1 MVTISKI
8 TPYASATNTE
18 RKNFSFF
25 LVRKKKVQ
33 EKLSQRKQQREDFPE
48 IEQKCNQ
55 AENKRT

>member
-25 LVRKKKVQ
+25 LVRKKGSGKAQ
-33 EKLSQRKQQREDFPE
+33 PTKATEREDFPE